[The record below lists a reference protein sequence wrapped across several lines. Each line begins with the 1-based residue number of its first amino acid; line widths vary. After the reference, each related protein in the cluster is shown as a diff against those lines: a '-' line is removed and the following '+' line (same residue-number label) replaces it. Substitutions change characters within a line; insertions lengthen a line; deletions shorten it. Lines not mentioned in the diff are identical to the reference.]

1 MKISVLS
8 SQQGFYVFNYFHCQS
23 TDNVL
28 VCIVLFA
35 LLSCLKFVCSIWGF
49 CFFFLIFVFSLLSA
63 YNTRA
68 INGPKKGKQLPETKN
83 TILCLILYSTL
94 VTLLATRKDENI
106 FYLSSPKMPKIHFV
120 CTKNYCIARR
130 IIIQNGICLFILTPK
145 CHSHCVNRWRQSTM
159 VSKITKIILREKY
172 SLAPLSGT
180 RTHRDRYQKSF
191 IIENGTNLFSY
202 LVKLIW
208 KCWWCSPERD
218 NSSFTEWM
226 ENPLDFIVKLKNNNQ
241 LSICQSFTFH
251 GIYAFCWSFYMF
263 SDSYIYILCSSFSLA
278 VCIVI

>member
-1 MKISVLS
+1 MFESTKCSDVSFFASPSSTTKRNTTWTHHSDSSFSSGAEISE
-8 SQQGFYVFNYFHCQS
+8 
-23 TDNVL
+23 
-28 VCIVLFA
+28 
-35 LLSCLKFVCSIWGF
+35 
-49 CFFFLIFVFSLLSA
+49 
-63 YNTRA
+63 
-68 INGPKKGKQLPETKN
+68 PEN
-83 TILCLILYSTL
+83 
-94 VTLLATRKDENI
+94 
-106 FYLSSPKMPKIHFV
+106 
-120 CTKNYCIARR
+120 
-130 IIIQNGICLFILTPK
+130 
-145 CHSHCVNRWRQSTM
+145 
-159 VSKITKIILREKY
+159 
-172 SLAPLSGT
+172 
-180 RTHRDRYQKSF
+180 F

-251 GIYAFCWSFYMF
+251 RIYAFCWSFYMF